1 MRFARIFSGVL
12 LLAAVVCCSTPEPEY
27 VWTPA
32 GDRIRTQWAEEL
44 DPARVWQE
52 YPRPQ
57 MVRENWQSLNGLWD
71 YAILPQGSLEVTDP
85 AAMQEGVDF
94 PSRPDGKILVP
105 FCAESS
111 LSGVGKR
118 VSPDEALWY
127 KTTFRLPRGWNQRVL
142 LHFGAVDWQADV
154 WLNGRHVGTHT
165 GGYTAFSFD
174 ITDYL
179 KKHGAQTLVVR
190 VLDGTDNDLQ
200 PRGKQVS
207 NPSGI
212 WYTPVTGIW
221 QSVWLEP
228 VPKASIDR
236 YTVVPDL
243 SGWTFTVAA
252 SGASQAD
259 NAVITIRE
267 GGVGYGVG
275 EETGAVVG
283 TAIVAVGEPVRVE
296 VPAPKLWSPESPY
309 LYAVEIGL
317 EREGKVLDVVKGYAA
332 LRTVS
337 EVADAAGHKRI
348 GLNGKPYFQFG
359 PLDQG
364 WWPDGLYTAPSDAA
378 LRFDIDKTR
387 DFGFN
392 MIRKHIKVEPERW
405 YTWCDRLGIVV
416 WQDMPSITDSRH
428 GRWEQWKWASPEDDS
443 RLSAEARA
451 TYYKEWGEII
461 GQLSNHPSIVVWVP
475 FNEAWAQFDTEKA
488 VAFTRQAD
496 PTRLVNSA
504 SGGNS
509 YPVGDIFDSHNYPD
523 PHMKFTSGGLQIDV
537 LGEYGGIGWA
547 VEGHLWQPDRNWGYV
562 QFHSGEE
569 VFAQYQEYARQLIPT
584 ISQGVSAAVYT
595 QTTDVEIEV
604 NGLMTYDRKVV
615 KMDEEQLRAMN
626 REVIEALK

>member
-1 MRFARIFSGVL
+1 MKKILLHLAMLGVL
-12 LLAAVVCCSTPEPEY
+12 GGAVGCSSPDQ
-27 VWTPA
+27 WAPA
-32 GDRIRTQWAEEL
+32 GDRIRTVWADTL
-44 DPARVWQE
+44 TPDSVLPE
-52 YPRPQ
+52 YPRPM
-57 MVRENWQSLNGLWD
+57 MVRENWLSLNGLWD
-71 YAILPQGSLEVTDP
+71 YAVCPQEEETATVMAP
-85 AAMQEGVDF
+85 PE
-94 PSRPDGKILVP
+94 PEGKILVP
-105 FCAESS
+105 FCIESS
-111 LSGVGKR
+111 LSGVGR
-118 VSPDEALWY
+118 HVSADEVLWY
-127 KTTFRLPRGWNQRVL
+127 RRSFRVPRNWKDRVM

-154 WLNGRHVGTHT
+154 WLNGNYLGRHT

-174 ITDYL
+174 ITPHL
-179 KKHGAQTLVVR
+179 KRGEQTLVVR
-190 VLDGTDNDLQ
+190 VLDGTDNDRQ

-228 VPKASIDR
+228 VAATSVEQYLAIPEA
-236 YTVVPDL
+236 DL
-243 SGWTFTVAA
+243 SSWSFTVFAN
-252 SGASQAD
+252 GARKGDRVQII
-259 NAVITIRE
+259 VRE

-275 EETGAVVG
+275 DPEGAVVASASADPG
-283 TAIVAVGEPVRVE
+283 QPALLE
-296 VPAPKLWSPESPY
+296 VKQPQLWSPDSPY

-317 EREGKVLDVVKGYAA
+317 ERDGKRLDTVRGYAA
-332 LRTVS
+332 LRTVQ
-337 EVADAAGHKRI
+337 EVRDADGFRRI
-348 GLNGKPYFQFG
+348 GLNGAPHFQFG

-364 WWPDGLYTAPSDAA
+364 WWPDGLYTAPSDEA
-378 LRFDIDKTR
+378 LRFDIAKTR

-416 WQDMPSITDSRH
+416 WQDMPSISDSRH
-428 GRWEQWKWASPEDDS
+428 GRWEQWKWASSEDDS
-443 RLSAEARA
+443 ALSPQAKL

-461 GQLSNHPSIVVWVP
+461 GQLFNHPCIVVWVP
-475 FNEAWAQFDTEKA
+475 FNEGWAQFDTEE
-488 VAFTRQAD
+488 VVDFTRQCD
-496 PTRLVNSA
+496 DTRLVNSA

-523 PHMKFTSGGLQIDV
+523 PHMKFTSGGTQIDV

-569 VFAQYQEYARQLIPT
+569 VFGQYESFARQLIPT
-584 ISQGVSAAVYT
+584 IAQGVSAAVYT

-615 KMDEEQLRAMN
+615 KMDEN
-626 REVIEALK
+626 RLKAVNQEVIKSYQEFLKKN

>member
-1 MRFARIFSGVL
+1 MKRIIVFSFILAL
-12 LLAAVVCCSTPEPEY
+12 LSCAQKQETYTWAPLQDHILTE
-27 VWTPA
+27 
-32 GDRIRTQWAEEL
+32 WAENVTPDNVL
-44 DPARVWQE
+44 PE
-52 YPRPQ
+52 YPRPM
-57 MVRENWQSLNGLWD
+57 MVREKWLSLNGLWD
-71 YAILPQGSLEVTDP
+71 YAVLPKGNLEVTDP
-85 AAMQEGVDF
+85 EALVKGVDF
-94 PSRPDGKILVP
+94 PEKPDGEILVP
-105 FCAESS
+105 FCIESA
-111 LSGVGKR
+111 LSGVGRR
-118 VSPDEALWY
+118 VSADEELWY
-127 KTTFRLPRGWNQRVL
+127 RTTFKLPRGWKDKVL

-154 WLNGRHVGTHT
+154 WLNGRYVGAHT

-174 ITDYL
+174 VTPYL
-179 KKHGAQTLVVR
+179 QHKGPQTLVVR

-207 NPSGI
+207 RPSGI

-228 VPKASIDR
+228 VATASVER
-236 YTVVPDL
+236 FAATPDL
-243 SGWTFTVAA
+243 SGWNFTVFAD
-252 SGASQAD
+252 GAQPGD
-259 NAVITIRE
+259 RAVITVRE
-267 GGVGYGVG
+267 GAVGYGVG
-275 EETGAVVG
+275 DPEGAVVAQADATPG
-283 TAIVAVGEPVRVE
+283 QVVRLEVARPQ
-296 VPAPKLWSPESPY
+296 LWSPDSPY

-317 EREGKVLDVVKGYAA
+317 ERNGKVLDKVKGYAA

-337 EVADAAGHKRI
+337 EVRDQAGFRRI
-348 GLNGKPYFQFG
+348 GLNGAPHFQFG

-364 WWPDGLYTAPSDAA
+364 WWPDGLYTAPSDEA
-378 LRFDIDKTR
+378 LRFDIAKTR

-428 GRWEQWKWASPEDDS
+428 GRWEQYKWASPEDDS
-443 RLSAEARA
+443 QLAPEAQA

-475 FNEAWAQFDTEKA
+475 FNEGWAQFKTAEA
-488 VAFTRQAD
+488 VAFTKQAD

-523 PHMKFTSGGLQIDV
+523 PHMKFTSGGTQIDV

-569 VFAQYQEYARQLIPT
+569 VFDQYESFARELIPT
-584 ISQGVSAAVYT
+584 IAEGVSAAVYT

-604 NGLMTYDRKVV
+604 NGLMTYDRKVI
-615 KMDEEQLRAMN
+615 KMDEKRLNAVNQA
-626 REVIEALK
+626 VIKSL

>member
-1 MRFARIFSGVL
+1 MKRALRFVIEGALLVAGTFS
-12 LLAAVVCCSTPEPEY
+12 CSAPQRQ
-27 VWTPA
+27 WSPA
-32 GDRIRTQWAEEL
+32 GERIRT
-44 DPARVWQE
+44 VWGEAVTPENVLPE
-52 YPRPQ
+52 YPRP
-57 MVRENWQSLNGLWD
+57 MLVRENWLSLNGLWD
-71 YAILPQGSLEVTDP
+71 YAILPQGEEFSKP
-85 AAMQEGVDF
+85 EG
-94 PSRPDGKILVP
+94 SILVP

-111 LSGVGKR
+111 LSGVGR
-118 VSPDEALWY
+118 HPGADEALWY
-127 KTTFRLPRGWNQRVL
+127 RTTFKLPKGWKEKVL

-154 WLNGRHVGTHT
+154 WLNGQHVGTHT

-174 ITDYL
+174 ITPYL
-179 KKHGAQTLVVR
+179 KGGKQTLEVR

-228 VPKASIDR
+228 VPETHVER
-236 YTVVPDL
+236 YAVTPDL
-243 SGWTFTVAA
+243 SGFDFTVFA
-252 SGASQAD
+252 SEAQPGDQ
-259 NAVITIRE
+259 AVITLRE
-267 GGVGYGVG
+267 GAVGYGVG
-275 EETGAVVG
+275 DAEGAVV
-283 TAIVAVGEPVRVE
+283 ASAKAVPGEPVRLE
-296 VPAPKLWSPESPY
+296 VPEPQLWSPDSPY

-317 EREGKVLDVVKGYAA
+317 ERDGKLLDSVKGYAA

-337 EVADAAGHKRI
+337 EVRDAKGFKRI
-348 GLNGKPYFQFG
+348 GLNGAPHFQYG

-364 WWPDGLYTAPSDAA
+364 WWPDGLYTAPSDEA
-378 LRFDIDKTR
+378 LRFDIAKTR

-416 WQDMPSITDSRH
+416 WQDMPSISDSRH

-443 RLSAEARA
+443 RLSAQARD

-475 FNEAWAQFDTEKA
+475 FNEGWAQFDTEEA
-488 VAFTRQAD
+488 VAFTKRAD
-496 PTRLVNSA
+496 GTRLVNSA

-562 QFHSGEE
+562 QYHSGEE
-569 VFAQYQEYARQLIPT
+569 VFAQYEDFARQLIPT
-584 ISQGVSAAVYT
+584 IAHGVSAAVYT

-604 NGLMTYDRKVV
+604 NGLMTYDRKVI
-615 KMDEEQLRAMN
+615 KMDESKLKAVNQ
-626 REVIEALK
+626 EVIRVL